1 MIFGLLSKMSAVLP
15 QHFALTE
22 YSCCRCSAVSVVLD
36 AVAPASVC
44 VARVLQTIAA
54 AAAAAAGAHAASTIH
69 NIWWLP
75 NERSS
80 DAAFCA

>member
-1 MIFGLLSKMSAVLP
+1 M
-15 QHFALTE
+15 
-22 YSCCRCSAVSVVLD
+22 SVVLD

-54 AAAAAAGAHAASTIH
+54 AAAADAHAASTIH